1 MSQEKLTSQVFSLHD
16 PRLSDGQS
24 CVYVG
29 ITQRE
34 DVERCICGIVKKQF
48 AELLA
53 ELEQEPQFEHR
64 QIDVRL
70 HGEPREQ
77 EAASELKFQL
87 VRANRKSG
95 SEMKLGRKAKA
106 QPFRITRIP
115 DAIAGAVY

>member
-1 MSQEKLTSQVFSLHD
+1 MSHEKSTFQVFALHD
-16 PRLSDGQS
+16 PRLPDGKD

-34 DVERCICGIVKKQF
+34 DIERCIGGIIKKQF

-53 ELEQEPQFEHR
+53 DLEMEPQFEDR

-70 HGEPREQ
+70 HGEPREK

-87 VRANRKSG
+87 VRVSRQSG
-95 SEMKLGRKAKA
+95 SEMKLGRKAKP

-115 DAIAGAVY
+115 DAIASAEY